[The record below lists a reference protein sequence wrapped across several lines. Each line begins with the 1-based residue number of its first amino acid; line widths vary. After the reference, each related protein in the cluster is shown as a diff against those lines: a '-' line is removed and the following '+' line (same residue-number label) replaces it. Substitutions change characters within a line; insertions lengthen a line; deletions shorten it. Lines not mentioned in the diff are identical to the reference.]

1 MDCSVNQ
8 KRNLVELSH
17 PEIPIYRQCEIL
29 GLPRSSF
36 YYKPVGVSEY
46 NLHLMGMIDEKYTQ
60 HPFYGIL
67 RMTAWLR
74 DEGYQVNH
82 KRIQRL
88 MQLMGLKAIYP
99 KPRLSTSENV
109 SEKYPY
115 LLRGLVIQRPNQV
128 WGTDITYIKLR
139 QGFIYLVAI
148 MDWFSRYV
156 LSWEVSNTLDNSFC
170 ISALERAL
178 SKNTPDVFNSDQ
190 GVQFTSE
197 NFTGRLKE
205 AGIRISWDGRGR
217 VWDNIF
223 IERLWR
229 SVKYEEVYLKD
240 YANVPEAIQGL
251 GDYFKFYNNQRHH
264 QSLGYRTPEQVFFGV

>member
-1 MDCSVNQ
+1 MDCSVDQ
-8 KRNLVELSH
+8 KRSLVELSH

-29 GLPRSSF
+29 GLSRSSF
-36 YYKPVGVSEY
+36 YYKPVGISEY

-99 KPRLSTSENV
+99 KPRLSVGENV
-109 SEKYPY
+109 PEKYPY

-148 MDWFSRYV
+148 MDWFSP
-156 LSWEVSNTLDNSFC
+156 SF
-170 ISALERAL
+170 
-178 SKNTPDVFNSDQ
+178 
-190 GVQFTSE
+190 
-197 NFTGRLKE
+197 RL
-205 AGIRISWDGRGR
+205 G
-217 VWDNIF
+217 
-223 IERLWR
+223 LR
-229 SVKYEEVYLKD
+229 S
-240 YANVPEAIQGL
+240 GL
-251 GDYFKFYNNQRHH
+251 GSF
-264 QSLGYRTPEQVFFGV
+264 